1 MIVERLP
8 IPTCGSAS
16 TYITGPA
23 RTGGKRGSADDVTAL
38 ACLWADLDVKPGA
51 CHSIEHA
58 ELLIADL
65 SAVLGTVPAVVIHSG
80 HGLQPLWLIDDN
92 ESRNLDPRNGHKPRS
107 SSNAGGDSSPP
118 SPRPA
123 TSPSTPCSTCRA
135 SCASRAPSTTNTRPE
150 PMPAYAIAY
159 PGAPLALDE
168 IGERLDEYGVAEM
181 ESDATL
187 DEPVDMSAFEW
198 AEQTC
203 PYAAKMIDSWAT
215 ENPPARHRGCSPAT
229 RIAAARRKGCLTH
242 TDHQRAVTA
251 LTTRLRGTLRQ
262 RIERARRTIRGRRRP
277 ALGRAAYRRT
287 RRHPHRSRTW

>member
-1 MIVERLP
+1 
-8 IPTCGSAS
+8 
-16 TYITGPA
+16 
-23 RTGGKRGSADDVTAL
+23 
-38 ACLWADLDVKPGA
+38 
-51 CHSIEHA
+51 
-58 ELLIADL
+58 
-65 SAVLGTVPAVVIHSG
+65 
-80 HGLQPLWLIDDN
+80 
-92 ESRNLDPRNGHKPRS
+92 
-107 SSNAGGDSSPP
+107 
-118 SPRPA
+118 
-123 TSPSTPCSTCRA
+123 
-135 SCASRAPSTTNTRPE
+135 
-150 PMPAYAIAY
+150 MPAYAIAY

-215 ENPPARHRGCSPAT
+215 ETPPARHPWMLAQAT

-251 LTTRLRGTLRQ
+251 LTTRLQALCDSGSNAR
-262 RIERARRTIRGRRRP
+262 RRTIRGRRRP

>member
-1 MIVERLP
+1 MWFGINP
-8 IPTCGSAS
+8 
-16 TYITGPA
+16 ITGPA

-92 ESRNLDPRNGHKPRS
+92 ESRNLDPQKRAQAAVVLKRWGRLVATIAAARDITVDSVFDLPRILRVQGHHQPQ
-107 SSNAGGDSSPP
+107 
-118 SPRPA
+118 
-123 TSPSTPCSTCRA
+123 
-135 SCASRAPSTTNTRPE
+135 TNTRPNRCRRT
-150 PMPAYAIAY
+150 PSPTPAHRWRSTRSVNGSTSTAW
-159 PGAPLALDE
+159 P
-168 IGERLDEYGVAEM
+168 EM
-181 ESDATL
+181 ESDARSTARGHVGVRVGRADL
-187 DEPVDMSAFEW
+187 PVRRED
-198 AEQTC
+198 
-203 PYAAKMIDSWAT
+203 DRLVGHR
-215 ENPPARHRGCSPAT
+215 NPPARHPWMLAQAT

-251 LTTRLRGTLRQ
+251 LTTRMQALCDSGSNAR
-262 RIERARRTIRGRRRP
+262 RRTIRGRRRP